1 MQTLLLFLCC
11 LAPWLASSQT
21 LDGSDAASPRS
32 YDKSL
37 DIGIR
42 GSYPVKKGISS
53 KLTAPETNIL
63 RWSPECDDGRYHF
76 IAPRGWKVPQPGP
89 MILDVK
95 GSMIWSRHF
104 DNEFG
109 GQAYDLKVQRYKGED
124 YLTFWLG
131 DDRIRGHGAGE
142 YYMLN
147 SSYDVVRKIKA
158 GNSMAADLH
167 ELVITPEGNALMI
180 IFQPFPFDV
189 RPVGRK
195 ANDVWNQAIWDCL
208 IQEVSIES
216 GEVIFQ
222 WRGSEHININN
233 TYNVLDDISMG
244 TKNNPFD
251 PFHFNSVQK
260 DDDGNYLVSVR
271 NPHAIFYIDKKTGEV
286 IWTLGGKHNDF
297 MDLSGG
303 HALNFAWQHDA
314 RFVSP
319 SAFPNIYVPPR
330 SQSGTTTRLMTLFDN
345 AAIDWNYE
353 YGQPYSRGL
362 LLELT
367 FPTKLSRPAAQR
379 SPNSD
384 SPPLK
389 PPVSLEER
397 ALTGMS
403 KQDADKIAAING
415 TNPAYTVRVIQT
427 FENPNHIRS
436 GTQGSVQ
443 TLASPDPATDAKV
456 LLGYGLNPVLTEFAS
471 NGTVLCDLH
480 FGAASAWETGDV
492 QSYRAFKSHWVG
504 KPQDPPLAAIKAEKV
519 FVSWN
524 GATEVRSW
532 LVQAA
537 DTVDGD
543 EQAWRGM
550 SEPASRRDFET
561 AIPLPKEYR
570 KAKFLRV
577 VALDEKGEVCGNGV
591 SNVLRPGFTGALLDQ
606 HRRHSTPV
614 LILGFAVGLLV
625 LYKVVGCLL
634 SWRNGRNN
642 ARYQK
647 ISQA

>member
-1 MQTLLLFLCC
+1 MQTLLLFLCY
-11 LAPWLASSQT
+11 LGPWLASSQG
-21 LDGSDAASPRS
+21 LGGSHDAVPRP

-53 KLTAPETNIL
+53 KLTSPETNIL
-63 RWSPECDDGRYHF
+63 RWSPECDDGRYYF
-76 IAPRGWKVPQPGP
+76 ATPRGWKVPQPGP
-89 MILDVK
+89 MILDAK
-95 GSMIWSRHF
+95 GSMIWSQHF

-109 GQAYDLKVQRYKGED
+109 GQAYDLKVQRFKGED
-124 YLTFWLG
+124 HLTFWLG

-147 SSYDVVRKIKA
+147 SSYDVVRRIKA
-158 GNSMAADLH
+158 GNGMAADLH
-167 ELVITPEGNALMI
+167 ELIITPEGNALMI

-195 ANDVWNQAIWDCL
+195 VNDVWNQAIWDCL
-208 IQEVSIES
+208 IQEISIDS
-216 GEVIFQ
+216 GEVLFQ
-222 WRGSEHININN
+222 WRGSEHISINN
-233 TYNVLDDISMG
+233 TYNVLDDISVG
-244 TKNNPFD
+244 IRNNPFD

-260 DDDGNYLVSVR
+260 DDSGNYLISVR
-271 NPHAIFYIDKKTGEV
+271 NPHAIFYIDKSSGEI

-303 HALNFAWQHDA
+303 HALTFAWQHDA

-319 SAFPNIYVPPR
+319 SAFPSIYAPPR
-330 SQSGTTTRLMTLFDN
+330 SQSGISTRLMTLFDN
-345 AAIDWNYE
+345 AAMDWNYE

-367 FPTKLSRPAAQR
+367 FPTNPSKAISERSLHPDKPSPEPLRP
-379 SPNSD
+379 
-384 SPPLK
+384 
-389 PPVSLEER
+389 LEGR
-397 ALTGMS
+397 ALSGIS

-427 FENPNHIRS
+427 FENPSHIRS

-443 TLASPDPATDAKV
+443 TLASQDPATDARV
-456 LLGYGLNPVLTEFAS
+456 LVGYGLNPVLTEFAS
-471 NGTVLCDLH
+471 NGTVLCDIR

-492 QSYRAFKSHWVG
+492 QSYRAYKSHWVG
-504 KPQDPPLAAIKAEKV
+504 KPRDSPRAAIKAGKV
-519 FVSWN
+519 YVSWN

-543 EQAWRGM
+543 EKAWRDILQ
-550 SEPASRRDFET
+550 PAPRTDFET
-561 AIPLPKEYR
+561 AIVLPKDYR
-570 KAKFLRV
+570 KIKFLRAI
-577 VALDEKGEVCGNGV
+577 ALDEKGEVCGNGV
-591 SNVLRPGFTGALLDQ
+591 SNVLRPGFTAALLDQ

-614 LILGFAVGLLV
+614 LIIGFAIGLFV
-625 LYKVVGCLL
+625 LYKVVGCLFA
-634 SWRNGRNN
+634 WRNGRKN

>member
-1 MQTLLLFLCC
+1 MQTLLLFLCS
-11 LAPWLASSQT
+11 LAPWLASSQD
-21 LDGSDAASPRS
+21 LDGSDAAAPRP

-42 GSYPVKKGISS
+42 GSYPAKKGISS

-76 IAPRGWKVPQPGP
+76 IAPRGWKVPRPGP
-89 MILDVK
+89 MILDAE
-95 GSMIWSRHF
+95 GSMVWFQHF

-109 GQAYDLKVQRYKGED
+109 GQAYDLKVQQYKGED

-147 SSYDVVRKIKA
+147 SSYDVVWKIKA
-158 GNSMAADLH
+158 GNGMAADLH
-167 ELVITPEGNALMI
+167 ELIITPEGNALMI

-208 IQEVSIES
+208 IQEVTIDS

-222 WRGSEHININN
+222 WRGSEHISINN
-233 TYNVLDDISMG
+233 TYNVLDDISKG

-260 DDDGNYLVSVR
+260 DDNGNYLVSVR
-271 NPHAIFYIDKKTGEV
+271 NPHAIFYIDKNTGKV

-319 SAFPNIYVPPR
+319 SAFPNLYVSPR
-330 SQSGTTTRLMTLFDN
+330 SQSGTTTRLLTLFDN

-367 FPTKLSRPAAQR
+367 FPTKPSKPTTQR

-389 PPVSLEER
+389 PPVPLEER
-397 ALTGMS
+397 ALTDVS

-415 TNPAYTVRVIQT
+415 TNPAYTVRLIQT
-427 FENPNHIRS
+427 FENPSHIRS

-443 TLASPDPATDAKV
+443 TLPSQAADTDAKV

-471 NGTVLCDLH
+471 NGTVLCDIR

-504 KPQDPPLAAIKAEKV
+504 RPRDPPRAAIKADQV

-537 DTVDGD
+537 DTADGD
-543 EQAWRGM
+543 EKAWRSI
-550 SEPASRRDFET
+550 SEPAPRRDFET
-561 AIPLPKEYR
+561 AVPLPMGFR
-570 KAKFLRV
+570 KAKLLRV
-577 VALDEKGEVCGNGV
+577 VALDGKGEVCGNGV

-614 LILGFAVGLLV
+614 LIVGFAIGLFV

-634 SWRNGRNN
+634 SWRNGKKN

>member
-1 MQTLLLFLCC
+1 MKTLLLFLCY
-11 LAPWLASSQT
+11 LAPWLAFSQG
-21 LDGSDAASPRS
+21 LDGSHNAAPRP

-37 DIGIR
+37 DNGIR
-42 GSYPVKKGISS
+42 GSYSVKKGISS

-63 RWSPECDDGRYHF
+63 RWSPECDDGRSHF
-76 IAPRGWKVPQPGP
+76 VTPRGWKVPRPGP
-89 MILDVK
+89 MILDAK
-95 GSMIWSRHF
+95 GSMIWSQHF

-131 DDRIRGHGAGE
+131 DDRVRGHGAGE

-147 SSYDVVRKIKA
+147 SSYDIVRRIKA
-158 GNSMAADLH
+158 GNGMAADLH
-167 ELVITPEGNALMI
+167 ELIITPEGNALMI

-195 ANDVWNQAIWDCL
+195 INDVWNQAIWDCL
-208 IQEVSIES
+208 IQEISIDS
-216 GEVIFQ
+216 GEVLFQ
-222 WRGSEHININN
+222 WRGSEHISINN
-233 TYNVLDDISMG
+233 TYNVLDDISVG
-244 TKNNPFD
+244 IRNNPFD

-260 DDDGNYLVSVR
+260 DDDGNYLISVR
-271 NPHAIFYIDKKTGEV
+271 NPHAIFYVDKDTGRI
-286 IWTLGGKHNDF
+286 IWTLGGKHNKF

-319 SAFPNIYVPPR
+319 NAFPNIYVPPR
-330 SQSGTTTRLMTLFDN
+330 PQSGITTRLMTLFDN
-345 AAIDWNYE
+345 AAMDWNYE
-353 YGQPYSRGL
+353 FGQPSSRGL

-367 FPTKLSRPAAQR
+367 FPTSPSNPAAQR
-379 SPNSD
+379 SPKSD
-384 SPPLK
+384 SPPLE
-389 PPVSLEER
+389 PSVPLERR
-397 ALTGMS
+397 ALTGLS

-415 TNPAYTVRVIQT
+415 TNPGYTVRVIQT
-427 FENPNHIRS
+427 FENPSHIRS

-443 TLASPDPATDAKV
+443 TLASQNPDTDAKV

-471 NGTVLCDLH
+471 NGTVLCDIR
-480 FGAASAWETGDV
+480 FGAASSWETGDV
-492 QSYRAFKSHWVG
+492 QSYRAYKAHWVG
-504 KPQDPPLAAIKAEKV
+504 NPRDSPRAAIKAGNV
-519 FVSWN
+519 YVSWN

-537 DTVDGD
+537 DTVDGG
-543 EQAWRGM
+543 EKAWKGM
-550 SEPASRRDFET
+550 LEPAPRTDFET
-561 AIPLPKEYR
+561 AISLAREYR

-577 VALDEKGEVCGNGV
+577 VAMDEKGEVCGNGV

-614 LILGFAVGLLV
+614 LVLGFAIGLFV
-625 LYKVVGCLL
+625 LYKVVGCLFA
-634 SWRNGRNN
+634 WRNGRNN

>member
-11 LAPWLASSQT
+11 LAPWLASSQG
-21 LDGSDAASPRS
+21 LDGSHDAFSRS

-37 DIGIR
+37 DIGVR
-42 GSYPVKKGISS
+42 GSYPVKKGTSS
-53 KLTAPETNIL
+53 KLTAPETNVL

-76 IAPRGWKVPQPGP
+76 VAPRGWKVPRPGP
-89 MILDVK
+89 MILDAK
-95 GSMIWSRHF
+95 GSMIWSKHF

-158 GNSMAADLH
+158 GNGMAADLH

-208 IQEVSIES
+208 VQEVSIDS

-222 WRGSEHININN
+222 WRGSEHISIKN
-233 TYNVLDDISMG
+233 TYNVLDDISIG

-260 DDDGNYLVSVR
+260 DDNGNYLVSVR
-271 NPHAIFYIDKKTGEV
+271 NPHAIFYVDKKTGEV

-330 SQSGTTTRLMTLFDN
+330 LQSGTTTRLMTLFDN

-353 YGQPYSRGL
+353 YSQPYSRGL

-367 FPTKLSRPAAQR
+367 FPTKPSNPNAQR

-389 PPVSLEER
+389 PPAPLEER

-427 FENPNHIRS
+427 FENPSHIRS

-443 TLASPDPATDAKV
+443 TLTSPDPATDAKV

-504 KPQDPPLAAIKAEKV
+504 KPRDPPRAAIKADKIY
-519 FVSWN
+519 VSWN

-543 EQAWRGM
+543 EKAWRGIL
-550 SEPASRRDFET
+550 EPVPRTDFET
-561 AIPLPKEYR
+561 AIPLPMGYR
-570 KAKFLRV
+570 KAKLLRV
-577 VALDEKGEVCGNGV
+577 VALDGKGEVCGNGV
-591 SNVLRPGFTGALLDQ
+591 SNVLRPGLTGALLDQ

-634 SWRNGRNN
+634 SWRSGRKN

>member
-1 MQTLLLFLCC
+1 MQTLLLFLCY
-11 LAPWLASSQT
+11 LAPCLASSQG
-21 LDGSDAASPRS
+21 LGGSHDAIPRP

-37 DIGIR
+37 DIGVR

-53 KLTAPETNIL
+53 KLAAPETNIL

-76 IAPRGWKVPQPGP
+76 VTPRGWKVPRPGP
-89 MILDVK
+89 MILDAK
-95 GSMIWSRHF
+95 GSMIWSQHF

-109 GQAYDLKVQRYKGED
+109 GQAYDLKVQRFKGED
-124 YLTFWLG
+124 HLTFWLG

-147 SSYDVVRKIKA
+147 SSYDVVRRIKA
-158 GNSMAADLH
+158 GNGMAADLH
-167 ELVITPEGNALMI
+167 ELIITPEGNALMI

-195 ANDVWNQAIWDCL
+195 LNDVWNHAIWDCL
-208 IQEVSIES
+208 IQEISIDS
-216 GEVIFQ
+216 GEVLFQ
-222 WRGSEHININN
+222 WRGSEHISINN
-233 TYNVLDDISMG
+233 TYNVLDDISVG
-244 TKNNPFD
+244 IRNNPFD

-260 DDDGNYLVSVR
+260 DDDGNYLISVR
-271 NPHAIFYIDKKTGEV
+271 NPHAIFYIDKNSGEI

-319 SAFPNIYVPPR
+319 SAFPSIYAPPR
-330 SQSGTTTRLMTLFDN
+330 SQSGISTRLMTLFDN
-345 AAIDWNYE
+345 AAMDWNYE

-367 FPTKLSRPAAQR
+367 FLTKPSKPISKRTLQP
-379 SPNSD
+379 D
-384 SPPLK
+384 SPRPEPLR
-389 PPVSLEER
+389 PLEGR
-397 ALTGMS
+397 ALSGMS

-427 FENPNHIRS
+427 FENPSHVRS

-443 TLASPDPATDAKV
+443 TLASQDPATDARV

-471 NGTVLCDLH
+471 NGTVLCDIR

-492 QSYRAFKSHWVG
+492 QSYRAYKSHWVG
-504 KPQDPPLAAIKAEKV
+504 KPRDSPRAAIKAGKV
-519 FVSWN
+519 YVSWN

-543 EQAWRGM
+543 EKAWRDILQ
-550 SEPASRRDFET
+550 PASRTDFET
-561 AIPLPKEYR
+561 AIALPKDYR
-570 KAKFLRV
+570 KIKCLRAI
-577 VALDEKGEVCGNGV
+577 ALDEKGEVCGNGV
-591 SNVLRPGFTGALLDQ
+591 SNVLRPGFTAALLDQ
-606 HRRHSTPV
+606 HRQHSTPV
-614 LILGFAVGLLV
+614 LILGFAIGLFV
-625 LYKVVGCLL
+625 LYKVVGCLFA
-634 SWRNGRNN
+634 WRNGRKN

>member
-1 MQTLLLFLCC
+1 MQTLLLFLCY
-11 LAPWLASSQT
+11 LAPCLASSQG
-21 LDGSDAASPRS
+21 LGGSHDAIPRP

-37 DIGIR
+37 DIGVR

-53 KLTAPETNIL
+53 KLAAPETNSL

-76 IAPRGWKVPQPGP
+76 VTPRGWKVPRPGP
-89 MILDVK
+89 MILDAK
-95 GSMIWSRHF
+95 GSMIWSQHF

-109 GQAYDLKVQRYKGED
+109 GQAYDLKVQRFKGED
-124 YLTFWLG
+124 HLTFWLG

-147 SSYDVVRKIKA
+147 SSYDVVRRIKA
-158 GNSMAADLH
+158 GNGMAADLH
-167 ELVITPEGNALMI
+167 ELIITPEGNALMI

-195 ANDVWNQAIWDCL
+195 LNDVWNHAIWDCL
-208 IQEVSIES
+208 IQEISIDS
-216 GEVIFQ
+216 GEVLFQ
-222 WRGSEHININN
+222 WRGSEHISINN
-233 TYNVLDDISMG
+233 TYNVLDDISVG
-244 TKNNPFD
+244 IRNNPFD

-260 DDDGNYLVSVR
+260 DDDGNYLISVR
-271 NPHAIFYIDKKTGEV
+271 NPHAIFYIDKNSGEI

-319 SAFPNIYVPPR
+319 SAFPSIYAPPR
-330 SQSGTTTRLMTLFDN
+330 SQSGISTRLMTLFDN
-345 AAIDWNYE
+345 AAMDWNYE

-367 FPTKLSRPAAQR
+367 FLTKPSKPISKRTLKP
-379 SPNSD
+379 D
-384 SPPLK
+384 SPRPEPLR
-389 PPVSLEER
+389 PLEGR
-397 ALTGMS
+397 ALSGMS

-427 FENPNHIRS
+427 FENPSHVRS

-443 TLASPDPATDAKV
+443 TLASQDPATDARV

-471 NGTVLCDLH
+471 NGTVLCDIR

-492 QSYRAFKSHWVG
+492 QSYRAYKSHWVG
-504 KPQDPPLAAIKAEKV
+504 KPRDSPRAAIKAGKV
-519 FVSWN
+519 YVSWN

-543 EQAWRGM
+543 EKAWRDILQ
-550 SEPASRRDFET
+550 PAPRTDFET
-561 AIPLPKEYR
+561 AIALPKDYR
-570 KAKFLRV
+570 KIKCLRAI
-577 VALDEKGEVCGNGV
+577 ALDEKGEVCGNGV
-591 SNVLRPGFTGALLDQ
+591 SNVLRLGFTAALLDQ
-606 HRRHSTPV
+606 HRQHSTPV
-614 LILGFAVGLLV
+614 LILGFASGLFF
-625 LYKVVGCLL
+625 LYKVVGCLFA
-634 SWRNGRNN
+634 WRNGRKN